1 MKVAIQKVGERDG
14 RERFVLVDYK
24 THETIT
30 ANDVSEPTLRK
41 WLVSK
46 GMDVAVINES
56 FRKAKKRYDLDAA
69 GNDDTDFD
77 EFLNE
82 IGLDE

>member
-14 RERFVLVDYK
+14 RERFVLVNYK

-30 ANDVSEPTLRK
+30 VKDVSEPTLRK
-41 WLVSK
+41 WLTGK
-46 GMDVAVINES
+46 GMDAAAINEG

-69 GNDDTDFD
+69 ENDDTDFD
-77 EFLNE
+77 EFLTE